1 MKPRILVVDDEL
13 NMQKT
18 LSGILQQHGYDV
30 KVCGNGKGAIEILD
44 TEQFSLII
52 TDIKMPYMD
61 GMAMLSAVRKKNM
74 EIPVIIITGNATVD
88 SAIDAVKLGAYD
100 YIRKPCMP
108 EEILFSVRRAVEH
121 EKLINENVYLHD
133 QLKEKFCFKGLI
145 GNNKK
150 MQEVYQ
156 LVQKVSKSNAAILIR
171 GESGTGKELIAS
183 AIHYNSQRKNNRFL
197 AINCGALPE
206 SLLESELFGHEKG
219 AFTGA
224 ISSRKGI
231 FESADKGTIF
241 LDEIGDLS
249 LATQM
254 KLLRVL
260 QDGEFRGVGGTRQI
274 KVDVRIISATNKN
287 LEECIKEGLFREDL
301 YYRIN
306 VIAIDMPPL
315 REKKDDIALLVKHFL
330 EKYNHL
336 KSKGVAPK
344 RISSEAM
351 NLLINFD
358 WPGNVREL
366 ENVIERA
373 VTLQEGPC
381 ILPEDLPVGVGFQ
394 PANVHA
400 ITRENFREART
411 AFEKGFLINI
421 LKKANRNISLASKK
435 AGISRRH
442 FYEKMKLYGIKR

>member
-1 MKPRILVVDDEL
+1 MNPRILVVDDEL
-13 NMQKT
+13 NMQKA
-18 LSGILQQHGYDV
+18 LSGILHQQGYDV
-30 KVCGNGKGAIEILD
+30 KVCGDGKEAIRILD
-44 TEQFSLII
+44 TEQQFNLII
-52 TDIKMPYMD
+52 TDIKMPCVD
-61 GMAMLSAVRKKNM
+61 GMTMLATVRKKNK
-74 EIPVIIITGNATVD
+74 EIPVIIVTGHATVD

-100 YIRKPCMP
+100 YIRKPYMP
-108 EEILFSVRRAVEH
+108 EEILFSARRAIEH
-121 EKLINENVYLHD
+121 EKLVSENLYLHD
-133 QLKEKFCFKGLI
+133 QLKEKFRLKGLV

-156 LVQKVSKSNAAILIR
+156 FVQKVSKANAAILIR
-171 GESGTGKELIAS
+171 GESGTGKELIAN
-183 AIHYNSQRKNNRFL
+183 AIHYNSPRKKNKFL

-206 SLLESELFGHEKG
+206 NLLESELFGHEKG

-231 FESADKGTIF
+231 FETADKGTVF

-249 LATQM
+249 STTQM

-260 QDGEFRGVGGTRQI
+260 QDGEFRGVGGTREI

-287 LEECIKEGLFREDL
+287 LEDLIKERLFREDL

-306 VIAIDMPPL
+306 VIAIDLPPL
-315 REKKDDIALLVKHFL
+315 RERKDDITLLVKHFL
-330 EKYNHL
+330 A
-336 KSKGVAPK
+336 SK

-373 VTLQEGPC
+373 VALQEGPC
-381 ILPEDLPVGVGFQ
+381 ILPEDLPEYISVGARRAVPLLV
-394 PANVHA
+394 PALA
-400 ITRENFREART
+400 IAGENFHEART
-411 AFEKGFLINI
+411 AFERDFLINI
-421 LKKANRNISLASKK
+421 LKKANGNISLASKK

>member
-1 MKPRILVVDDEL
+1 MNPRIMVVDDEP

-18 LSGILQQHGYDV
+18 LSGILHQQGYDV
-30 KVCGNGKGAIEILD
+30 TVCGDGKEAIEILD
-44 TEQFSLII
+44 TEEQFNLII
-52 TDIKMPYMD
+52 TDIKMPCID
-61 GMAMLSAVRKKNM
+61 GMTMLSTIRKKNK
-74 EIPVIIITGNATVD
+74 EIPVIIITGHATVD

-100 YIRKPCMP
+100 YIRKPYMP
-108 EEILFSVRRAVEH
+108 DQILFSARRAIEH
-121 EKLINENVYLHD
+121 EKLVSENLYLHD
-133 QLKEKFCFKGLI
+133 QLKGKFHLKGLI

-150 MQEVYQ
+150 MQEICQ
-156 LVQKVSKSNAAILIR
+156 LVQKVSKANAAILIR
-171 GESGTGKELIAS
+171 GESGTGKELIAN
-183 AIHYNSQRKNNRFL
+183 AIHYNSQRNKNKFL

-206 SLLESELFGHEKG
+206 NLLESELFGHEKG

-224 ISSRKGI
+224 INSRIGI
-231 FESADKGTIF
+231 FETADKGTVF

-249 LATQM
+249 LTTQM

-260 QDGEFRGVGGTRQI
+260 QDGKFRRVGGTRQI
-274 KVDVRIISATNKN
+274 KVNVRIISATNKN
-287 LEECIKEGLFREDL
+287 LKDLIKEGLFREDL

-306 VIAIDMPPL
+306 VIAIDLPL
-315 REKKDDIALLVKHFL
+315 LKERKDDIPLLVKHFL
-330 EKYNHL
+330 
-336 KSKGVAPK
+336 APK

-373 VTLQEGPC
+373 VALREGNC
-381 ILPEDLPVGVGFQ
+381 ILPEDLPEYIFAGAGLA
-394 PANVHA
+394 PAPTIA
-400 ITRENFREART
+400 GENFHEARIT
-411 AFEKGFLINI
+411 FERDFLINI
-421 LKKANRNISLASKK
+421 LKKASGNISLASKR

>member
-1 MKPRILVVDDEL
+1 MNPRILVVDDEL
-13 NMQKT
+13 NMQKA
-18 LSGILQQHGYDV
+18 LSGILHQQGYDV
-30 KVCGNGKGAIEILD
+30 KVCGDGKEAIRILD
-44 TEQFSLII
+44 TEQQFNLII
-52 TDIKMPYMD
+52 TDIKMPCVD
-61 GMAMLSAVRKKNM
+61 GMTMLATVRKKNK
-74 EIPVIIITGNATVD
+74 EIPVIIVTGHATVD

-100 YIRKPCMP
+100 YIRKPYMP
-108 EEILFSVRRAVEH
+108 EEILFSARRAIEH
-121 EKLINENVYLHD
+121 EKLVSENLYLHD
-133 QLKEKFCFKGLI
+133 QLKEKFRLKGLV

-156 LVQKVSKSNAAILIR
+156 FVQKVSKANAAILIR
-171 GESGTGKELIAS
+171 GESGTGKELIAN
-183 AIHYNSQRKNNRFL
+183 AIHYNSPRKKNKFL

-206 SLLESELFGHEKG
+206 NLLESELFGHEKG

-231 FESADKGTIF
+231 FETADKGTVF

-249 LATQM
+249 STTQM

-260 QDGEFRGVGGTRQI
+260 QDGEFRGVGGTREI

-287 LEECIKEGLFREDL
+287 LEDLIKERLFREDL

-306 VIAIDMPPL
+306 VIAIDLPPL
-315 REKKDDIALLVKHFL
+315 RERKDDITLLVKHFL
-330 EKYNHL
+330 A
-336 KSKGVAPK
+336 SK

-373 VTLQEGPC
+373 VALREGNC
-381 ILPEDLPVGVGFQ
+381 ILPEDLPEYIFAGAGLA
-394 PANVHA
+394 PAPTIA
-400 ITRENFREART
+400 GENFHEARIT
-411 AFEKGFLINI
+411 FERDFLINI
-421 LKKANRNISLASKK
+421 LKKASGNISLASKR

>member
-1 MKPRILVVDDEL
+1 MNPRILVVDDEL
-13 NMQKT
+13 NMQKA
-18 LSGILQQHGYDV
+18 LSGILHQQGYDV
-30 KVCGNGKGAIEILD
+30 KVCGDGKEAIRILD
-44 TEQFSLII
+44 TEQRFNLII
-52 TDIKMPYMD
+52 TDIKMPCVD
-61 GMAMLSAVRKKNM
+61 GMTMLATVRKKNK
-74 EIPVIIITGNATVD
+74 EIPVIIVTGHATVD

-100 YIRKPCMP
+100 YIRKPYMP
-108 EEILFSVRRAVEH
+108 EEILFSARRAIEH
-121 EKLINENVYLHD
+121 EKLVSENLYLHD
-133 QLKEKFCFKGLI
+133 QLKEKFRLKGLV

-156 LVQKVSKSNAAILIR
+156 FVQKVSKANAAILIR
-171 GESGTGKELIAS
+171 GESGTGKELIAN
-183 AIHYNSQRKNNRFL
+183 AIHYNSPRKKNKFL

-206 SLLESELFGHEKG
+206 NLLESELFGHEKG

-231 FESADKGTIF
+231 FETADKGTVF

-249 LATQM
+249 STTQM

-260 QDGEFRGVGGTRQI
+260 QDGEFRGVGGTREI

-287 LEECIKEGLFREDL
+287 LEDLIKERLFREDL

-306 VIAIDMPPL
+306 VIAIDLPPL
-315 REKKDDIALLVKHFL
+315 RERKDDITLLVKHFL
-330 EKYNHL
+330 A
-336 KSKGVAPK
+336 SK

-373 VTLQEGPC
+373 VALQEGPC
-381 ILPEDLPVGVGFQ
+381 ILPEDLPEYISVGARRAVPLLV
-394 PANVHA
+394 PALA
-400 ITRENFREART
+400 IAGENFHEART
-411 AFEKGFLINI
+411 AFERDFLINI
-421 LKKANRNISLASKK
+421 LKKANGNISLASKK